1 MELIVRIVHSHS
13 VARAKQSFPLV
24 AAYGATRFAKG
35 SEESGFSALLLQKVD
50 FLDNRFW
57 FLLKER
63 INV

>member
-1 MELIVRIVHSHS
+1 MAS
-13 VARAKQSFPLV
+13 AKQSAPLEV
-24 AAYGATRFAKG
+24 PHGATRFAKG
-35 SEESGFSALLLQKVD
+35 SGESGFLALLLQKVD